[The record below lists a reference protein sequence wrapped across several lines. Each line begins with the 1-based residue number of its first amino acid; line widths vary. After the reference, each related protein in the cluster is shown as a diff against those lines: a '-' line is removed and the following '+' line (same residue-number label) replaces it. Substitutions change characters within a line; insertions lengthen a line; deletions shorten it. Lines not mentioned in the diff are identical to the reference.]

1 MRRSVIIT
9 LSLLFV
15 AAGATAAGV
24 ASAGASSA
32 STATAP
38 KVVVSMVAST
48 KCKPVSEFCFK
59 PANVTVASGTR
70 VTFNNKTL
78 TTHTVTRCTSVACAG
93 NSGGTGMQTGFG
105 GTVAAGAKY
114 SFVFRKPGTYLYY
127 CQIHGYATMHGMV
140 TVTS

>member
-24 ASAGASSA
+24 ATAGASSA
-32 STATAP
+32 ATP
-38 KVVVSMVAST
+38 KVVVSIVASS

-59 PANVTVASGTR
+59 PANITVASGTR
-70 VTFNNKTL
+70 VVFSNKTL
-78 TTHTVTRCTSVACAG
+78 TTHTVTRCAAVACAG

-105 GTVAAGAKY
+105 ATVMSGAKY
-114 SFVFRKPGTYLYY
+114 TFVFRKVGTYLYY

-140 TVTS
+140 TVTKS